1 MKFVDYLSV
10 LQPEVKDDQV
20 FLVQVSVIC
29 YVFHSNCK
37 KLCHLSYSWLDSV
50 FILRGSMGD
59 K

>member
-29 YVFHSNCK
+29 FVFHSNCK
-37 KLCHLSYSWLDSV
+37 KLCRLSYSWLDSV
-50 FILRGSMGD
+50 FILRGGMGD